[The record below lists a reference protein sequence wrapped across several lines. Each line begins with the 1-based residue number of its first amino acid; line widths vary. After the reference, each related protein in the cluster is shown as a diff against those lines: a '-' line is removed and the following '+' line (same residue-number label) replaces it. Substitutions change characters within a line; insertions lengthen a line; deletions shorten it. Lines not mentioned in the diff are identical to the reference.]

1 MVDRKW
7 WTLTAVSVATFM
19 LLLDITIV
27 NIALPDIQRSLHST
41 FSDLQWVVDAYAL
54 TLAAVLLVSGSVA
67 DRIGR
72 RLIFVI
78 GLVVFSSAS
87 LLCGLAV
94 NPLMLTASRALQGIG
109 GAMMFATSLALIA
122 QAFRGP
128 ERATAFGI
136 IGAVIGAA
144 VAVGPLLGG
153 VLTDSLG
160 WQSIFLVNVPIGV
173 LAVAFTLR
181 NVAESRDVSP
191 GGIDWPGA
199 ITFSGALALLVYALI
214 RGNNDGWTS
223 PLILGFLIGAGAS
236 MVAFVTIESRRRHP
250 MLDLSLFRKPAF
262 VGASTTAFL
271 IAASMFSMF
280 LYISLYLQ
288 NVLGYSPLK
297 AGLVYLPVTVLA
309 FVVAPIA
316 GKLSARLAIRI
327 FLGGGLALVGI
338 ALVLMGGRQ
347 LGDTWTGLLPGF
359 LLAGIGIGMI
369 NPPLASAAVGVV
381 EPARSGMASG
391 INNTFRQVGF
401 ATGIAYLGALFQSS
415 VQSKL
420 GGLLAGTPAA
430 AHTSQI
436 AQGVAAGGS
445 RQVLAAVPPQFR
457 GTVSHAAN
465 QAFISSLNELFIVA
479 SVTAFVGAV
488 LAAVLVR
495 QRDFVVTSYEPD
507 ARPAPVAA

>member
-1 MVDRKW
+1 MVERKW
-7 WTLTAVSVATFM
+7 LTLTAVSVGTFM

-27 NIALPDIQRSLHST
+27 NIALPDIQRSLHSS

-54 TLAAVLLVSGSVA
+54 TLAAALLVSGSLA
-67 DRIGR
+67 DLIGR
-72 RLIFVI
+72 RLIFTI
-78 GLVVFSSAS
+78 GLVVFSTAS

-94 NPLMLTASRALQGIG
+94 SPIMLTSSRALQGIG

-128 ERATAFGI
+128 ERATAFGV

-153 VLTDSLG
+153 VLTDTFG
-160 WQSIFLVNVPIGV
+160 WESIFLVNVPIGIV
-173 LAVAFTLR
+173 AVAFTLR
-181 NVAESRDVSP
+181 NVAESRDPNPS
-191 GGIDWPGA
+191 GIDFPGA
-199 ITFSGALALLVYALI
+199 ITFSAALALLVYALI
-214 RGNNDGWTS
+214 RGNSDGWTS
-223 PLILGFLIGAGAS
+223 PLILSFLIGSGVAI
-236 MVAFVTIESRRRHP
+236 VAFVTIEARRRHP
-250 MLDLSLFRKPAF
+250 MLDLGLFRKPAF
-262 VGASTTAFL
+262 VGASTTAFF

-297 AGLVYLPVTVLA
+297 AGLVYLPVTLLA
-309 FVVAPIA
+309 FFVAPIA
-316 GKLSARLAIRI
+316 GKLSARVAIRI
-327 FLGGGLALVGI
+327 FLAGGLGLVGI

-347 LGDTWTGLLPGF
+347 LGQTWIDLLPGF
-359 LLAGIGIGMI
+359 ILAGIGIGMI

-401 ATGIAYLGALFQSS
+401 ATGVAYLGAIFQSS

-430 AHTSQI
+430 AHTTQI
-436 AQGVAAGGS
+436 AEGVAAGGS

-457 GTVSHAAN
+457 GAVSNAAN
-465 QAFISSLNELFIVA
+465 QAFISGLNKLFIVA
-479 SVTAFVGAV
+479 AVTAFVGAV
-488 LAAVLVR
+488 LAAVFVR
-495 QRDFVVTSYEPD
+495 QKDFVATSYDAEP
-507 ARPAPVAA
+507 AAPVAA

>member
-27 NIALPDIQRSLHST
+27 NIALPDIQRSLHSS

-67 DRIGR
+67 DLVGR
-72 RLIFVI
+72 RRVFVI
-78 GLVVFSSAS
+78 GLGVFSTAS

-94 NPLMLTASRALQGIG
+94 SPLMLTSSRALQGIG

-122 QAFRGP
+122 NAFRGP
-128 ERATAFGI
+128 ERATAFGV

-153 VLTDSLG
+153 VLTDALG
-160 WQSIFLVNVPIGV
+160 WEWIFFVNVPIGI

-181 NVAESRDVSP
+181 YVLESRDP
-191 GGIDWPGA
+191 TPAGIDFPGA

-223 PLILGFLIGAGAS
+223 PLILSFLIGSGVAL
-236 MVAFVTIESRRRHP
+236 VAFVTIEARRRHP
-250 MLDLSLFRKPAF
+250 MLDLGLFRKFAF
-262 VGASTTAFL
+262 VGASTTAFF
-271 IAASMFSMF
+271 IAASMFAMF

-297 AGLVYLPVTVLA
+297 AGLLYLPVTLLS
-309 FVVAPIA
+309 FVVAPLA

-327 FLGGGLALVGI
+327 FLAGGLVLVGI

-347 LGDTWTGLLPGF
+347 LGDTWVGLLPGF
-359 LLAGIGIGMI
+359 IL
-369 NPPLASAAVGVV
+369 
-381 EPARSGMASG
+381 
-391 INNTFRQVGF
+391 
-401 ATGIAYLGALFQSS
+401 
-415 VQSKL
+415 
-420 GGLLAGTPAA
+420 
-430 AHTSQI
+430 
-436 AQGVAAGGS
+436 
-445 RQVLAAVPPQFR
+445 
-457 GTVSHAAN
+457 
-465 QAFISSLNELFIVA
+465 
-479 SVTAFVGAV
+479 
-488 LAAVLVR
+488 
-495 QRDFVVTSYEPD
+495 
-507 ARPAPVAA
+507 

>member
-1 MVDRKW
+1 MVERKW
-7 WTLTAVSVATFM
+7 MTLIAVSVGTFM

-27 NIALPDIQRSLHST
+27 NIALPDIQRSLHSS

-67 DRIGR
+67 DLVGR
-72 RLIFVI
+72 RLIFTI
-78 GLVVFSSAS
+78 GLVVFSTSS

-94 NPLMLTASRALQGIG
+94 NPLMLTSSRALQGIG

-128 ERATAFGI
+128 ERATAFGVL
-136 IGAVIGAA
+136 GAVIGGA

-153 VLTDSLG
+153 VLTDTFG
-160 WQSIFLVNVPIGV
+160 WESIFLVNVPIGV
-173 LAVAFTLR
+173 LAVGFTLR
-181 NVAESRDVSP
+181 YVAESRDPSP
-191 GGIDWPGA
+191 SRVDVPGA
-199 ITFSGALALLVYALI
+199 VTFSGALALLVYALI
-214 RGNNDGWTS
+214 RGNSDGWSS
-223 PLILGFLIGAGAS
+223 PLILSFLIGSGVA
-236 MVAFVTIESRRRHP
+236 MVAFLTIEARRRHP

-262 VGASTTAFL
+262 VGASTTAFF

-297 AGLVYLPVTVLA
+297 AGLVYLPVTLLA

-316 GKLSARLAIRI
+316 GKLSARIAIRV
-327 FLGGGLALVGI
+327 FLAGGLALVGV

-347 LGDTWTGLLPGF
+347 LGATWTGLLPGF
-359 LLAGIGIGMI
+359 ILAGIGIGMI

-391 INNTFRQVGF
+391 INNTFRQVGL
-401 ATGIAYLGALFQSS
+401 ATGIAYLGTIFQSQ

-420 GGLLAGTPAA
+420 GDLLAGTPAA
-430 AHTSQI
+430 AHTTQI
-436 AQGVAAGGS
+436 AEGVAAGGS
-445 RQVLAAVPPQFR
+445 QQVLSAVPPQLR

-465 QAFISSLNELFIVA
+465 QAFISGLNELFIVA

-488 LAAVLVR
+488 LAAVLIR

-507 ARPAPVAA
+507 AAAAVAA

>member
-1 MVDRKW
+1 VLERKW

-27 NIALPDIQRSLHST
+27 NIALPDIQRSLHSS

-67 DRIGR
+67 DLIGR
-72 RLIFVI
+72 RKIFMI

-94 NPLMLTASRALQGIG
+94 NPLMLTSSRALQGIG

-128 ERATAFGI
+128 ERATAFGV

-153 VLTDSLG
+153 VLTDTLG

-173 LAVAFTLR
+173 IAVVVTLR
-181 NVAESRDVSP
+181 TVSESRDPRS
-191 GGIDWPGA
+191 GGIDWFGA
-199 ITFSGALALLVYALI
+199 VTFSSSLSLLVYALI

-223 PLILGFLIGAGAS
+223 PLILSFLIGAGVA
-236 MVAFVTIESRRRHP
+236 MVLFLVGEARREHP
-250 MLDLSLFRKPAF
+250 MLDLKLFRKPAF
-262 VGASTTAFL
+262 VGASTTAFF

-297 AGLVYLPVTVLA
+297 AGLVYLPVTLLA
-309 FVVAPIA
+309 FVVAPVA
-316 GKLSARLAIRI
+316 GRLSARVAIRI
-327 FLGGGLALVGI
+327 FLAGGLALVGI

-347 LGDTWTGLLPGF
+347 LGATWIDLLPGF
-359 LLAGIGIGMI
+359 ILAGIGIGMI

-381 EPARSGMASG
+381 DPARSGMASG

-401 ATGIAYLGALFQSS
+401 ATGVAYLGALFQSR

-420 GGLLAGTPAA
+420 GELLAGTPAA
-430 AHTSQI
+430 PHVSQI
-436 AQGVAAGGS
+436 AQGVSAGGS

-465 QAFISSLNELFIVA
+465 QAFISGLNELFIVA
-479 SVTAFVGAV
+479 SVTAFIGAV

-495 QRDFVVTSYEPD
+495 QRDFVASSREPE
-507 ARPAPVAA
+507 APAPVAA